1 MQQLTFNVVDNNGVW
16 ERIEHD
22 FLARLPLRNLIWKG
36 GLTQSARF
44 IEQLDIKVTVGEE
57 EEEKE
62 KEAGGRLLNIFLLE
76 SDADADTYKAV
87 LRGRVKAWA
96 GRVAQRKGEGWL
108 VVYAASAAE
117 AQRAGSSGSKFLGM
131 RATVFDRLRGDLPSG
146 HVALLQAG
154 AVESWNALV
163 LAVRERVVQALEER
177 VAGLADEMRRMDANR
192 MLPGWNF
199 CRFFVL
205 KEGVVR
211 LYRLMGLHDEALA
224 QYDELEAVFFQLL
237 GAQRLSWFSAF
248 GGAAAGDDYSDVL
261 DTGKRDYARQ
271 LAATTISLFDL
282 RTYLFGRQA
291 QLLVA
296 LGQHAALAERAQRFV
311 ATFGRSMREPGTGL
325 SGAFVAAWTYSTCMN
340 VAEILE
346 GAEDGADARALAAAK
361 AGFLAGARQQLD
373 ELGVLWQRLPR
384 EDNTGQPRMPNA
396 DLISVSNPVLAE
408 ALASDERFDQ
418 IYVRT
423 CEQAAQY
430 YGESGRRRFARAMH
444 GDVAQLLARR
454 GQWDGAARLLRT
466 LVPGDDG
473 DGDGAALSAMD
484 VLALERL
491 AECERRLGNARQSL
505 ECAVRLIAQRSDRH
519 EESAAML
526 GELCGALRARTRVAG
541 ALFSAVGVAAVESSG
556 ALCVAVR
563 IRSRVAAAA
572 DRVAAVLACGGG
584 DGDGSHRLEIEFSAR
599 DVGLARGET
608 AVLLTADA
616 ASCAGRFTVAAVLVA
631 IGGAEFVAAASA
643 PLAVR
648 LAEHPASP
656 AVRLGPACVAD
667 AGSRALRV
675 AVHTRAT
682 RVAPGMCIR
691 LFDARAGTPLPVT
704 RCGHAGFAVADGG
717 ALVASAAM
725 DAGLSVEADVALG
738 GDPLGPPIT
747 AVTACALFST
757 PAGERRVFVGTASVD
772 PAPALAVSAHAVA
785 LGGARV
791 AVVLRAQC
799 VADRLRLASLRA

>member
-1 MQQLTFNVVDNNGVW
+1 
-16 ERIEHD
+16 
-22 FLARLPLRNLIWKG
+22 
-36 GLTQSARF
+36 
-44 IEQLDIKVTVGEE
+44 
-57 EEEKE
+57 
-62 KEAGGRLLNIFLLE
+62 
-76 SDADADTYKAV
+76 
-87 LRGRVKAWA
+87 
-96 GRVAQRKGEGWL
+96 GEGWL

-117 AQRAGSSGSKFLGM
+117 AQRAGSSGNKFLGM

-154 AVESWNALV
+154 AVESWNALL

-311 ATFGRSMREPGTGL
+311 ASFGRSMREPGTGL

-373 ELGVLWQRLPR
+373 ELGELWQRLPPS
-384 EDNTGQPRMPNA
+384 DNTGQPRMPST
-396 DLISVSNPVLAE
+396 DLISISNPVLAE

-430 YGESGRRRFARAMH
+430 YGESGRRRFARAMQ

-473 DGDGAALSAMD
+473 DDGDGAALSAMD

-526 GELCGALRARTRVAG
+526 GELCGALR
-541 ALFSAVGVAAVESSG
+541 
-556 ALCVAVR
+556 
-563 IRSRVAAAA
+563 
-572 DRVAAVLACGGG
+572 
-584 DGDGSHRLEIEFSAR
+584 
-599 DVGLARGET
+599 
-608 AVLLTADA
+608 
-616 ASCAGRFTVAAVLVA
+616 
-631 IGGAEFVAAASA
+631 
-643 PLAVR
+643 
-648 LAEHPASP
+648 
-656 AVRLGPACVAD
+656 
-667 AGSRALRV
+667 
-675 AVHTRAT
+675 
-682 RVAPGMCIR
+682 
-691 LFDARAGTPLPVT
+691 
-704 RCGHAGFAVADGG
+704 
-717 ALVASAAM
+717 
-725 DAGLSVEADVALG
+725 
-738 GDPLGPPIT
+738 
-747 AVTACALFST
+747 
-757 PAGERRVFVGTASVD
+757 
-772 PAPALAVSAHAVA
+772 
-785 LGGARV
+785 
-791 AVVLRAQC
+791 
-799 VADRLRLASLRA
+799 